1 MSFVN
6 IDSKALQEDN
16 EVIFSSKAS
25 LVTMGKDI
33 LQFISEK
40 LRERKMLQVKV
51 EALEEKNKELKKDL
65 ESVADDL

>member
-1 MSFVN
+1 
-6 IDSKALQEDN
+6 
-16 EVIFSSKAS
+16 
-25 LVTMGKDI
+25 MGKDI